1 MGDSQ
6 ITSAEASLNFDTTAF
21 YTNWIQAF
29 SDTQHHGCTQKG
41 QPGRVGMQCCESTRS
56 SFGCSYSCPTSTDCN
71 FTHTQGALP
80 DVVPYH
86 NPYGGWPGDPS
97 WGTAGAVIPREIVV
111 TRGETA
117 TPATYEV
124 TTTTIQSHGHYVIQ
138 FPNLKIVLKDD
149 C

>member
-71 FTHTQGALP
+71 FTHTQARMLQSIHSNPPELFRFVIVQLP
-80 DVVPYH
+80 E
-86 NPYGGWPGDPS
+86 
-97 WGTAGAVIPREIVV
+97 VIE
-111 TRGETA
+111 
-117 TPATYEV
+117 
-124 TTTTIQSHGHYVIQ
+124 
-138 FPNLKIVLKDD
+138 L
-149 C
+149 